1 MGRGSTI
8 DNNILGQVITKKGR
22 VIIDN
27 FDLRK
32 KDNKNDKQGMM
43 QEVTYMYLS
52 QEVWEEREEKAV

>member
-1 MGRGSTI
+1 MERGSTI
-8 DNNILGQVITKKGR
+8 DRCDEVITRKGK

-27 FDLRK
+27 FELRK
-32 KDNKNDKQGMM
+32 KDNKSDKQIM

>member
-1 MGRGSTI
+1 MGRGSSI
-8 DNNILGQVITKKGR
+8 DRCDEVITRKGK

-27 FDLRK
+27 SDLRK
-32 KDNKNDKQGMM
+32 KDNKSDKQIM

>member
-8 DNNILGQVITKKGR
+8 DRCDEVITRKGR